1 MENIKWCVNEL
12 DVINGKQECSE
23 DATFQKIVA
32 AREELATMN
41 YTNPNL
47 SCRHCIHAK
56 VCTVH
61 TMSIEMVEFNRDGYF
76 SKDFEDSVTKIQA
89 IGSTCDN
96 FIFNSG
102 QGGKD
107 EKV

>member
-1 MENIKWCVNEL
+1 LKNIKWCLDAL
-12 DVINGKQECSE
+12 DVVNDTNPIGG
-23 DATFQKIVA
+23 DTFRKIVA

-47 SCRHCIHAK
+47 SCKHCIHAG

-76 SKDFEDSVTKIQA
+76 SKDFENSVTKIQA

-102 QGGKD
+102 QGGSD
-107 EKV
+107 E